1 MVNVG
6 AYWRAQKIVSAGAPT
21 STGATQTWT
30 WTLPPHF
37 PPGKSLRVTLRDGG
51 TLAQNGQALAR
62 GAQGDYRVALDAG
75 TLTFTR

>member
-1 MVNVG
+1 
-6 AYWRAQKIVSAGAPT
+6 
-21 STGATQTWT
+21 
-30 WTLPPHF
+30 
-37 PPGKSLRVTLRDGG
+37 LRVTLRDGG